1 MVRHTPSFTR
11 PDTLLPST
19 PLFRSRRS
27 GMRRHAGRQA
37 GYGAL
42 ESGEEGR
49 PVDRRQEQELW
60 PVGEQRPAE
69 CCGAGGGRDAAEPE
83 LLGLLVEA
91 HASGGADLPPPIG
104 RAPCWERVCQYG

>member
-1 MVRHTPSFTR
+1 
-11 PDTLLPST
+11 
-19 PLFRSRRS
+19 
-27 GMRRHAGRQA
+27 MRRHAGIQA

-42 ESGEEGR
+42 EIGEEGR

-69 CCGAGGGRDAAEPE
+69 CCGAGGGRDAAEPA

-91 HASGGADLPPPIG
+91 HASGGADLPPH
-104 RAPCWERVCQYG
+104 APVQRSEEHTSELQSLMRNSYAAYC